1 MGFDVKKSDVV
12 KMAKQYD
19 IEETGKITFED
30 FVEIMDKKYS
40 QRDPIEETLKAFRL
54 FDTEGKG
61 RISLNDL
68 KKVAK

>member
-30 FVEIMDKKYS
+30 FVEIMDKKYG

>member
-1 MGFDVKKSDVV
+1 
-12 KMAKQYD
+12 
-19 IEETGKITFED
+19 
-30 FVEIMDKKYS
+30 MDKKYG